1 MRAGEGVPIVGK
13 HVRGAVYA
21 LYRAVLD
28 VKLFVA
34 EALASTVTEEVI
46 MMVFQDKGGKEH
58 WRLRML
64 TSLSG

>member
-1 MRAGEGVPIVGK
+1 MGK

-46 MMVFQDKGGKEH
+46 MTIFQDKDGKER
-58 WRLRML
+58 WRLRVL
-64 TSLSG
+64 TSLLS